1 MAVSMT
7 MTPFMALRRALR
19 RLPSRR
25 PALAAGAGVPPR
37 FAGLATILEKCAS
50 RCQAATPPATRA
62 VLLTPGGPRVLWTAA
77 GVQLQRRA
85 AALARPSSRRRAR
98 AAARGAAEELRG
110 HQRRP
115 HGVVARGT
123 PGSSRSRRPPGRS
136 APRRRP
142 WALRPARAGAAGCP
156 PSRSLPGR
164 RWCLFRHRLP
174 LTPPGA
180 WVTRRPARMA
190 RQAVEPPAG
199 WLNPRVELPNPAP
212 LALRPALW
220 WPAACASALRARVG
234 RRVARHLP
242 APLEALVRVDVA
254 VALVRHR
261 ALHPHVRQEDLA
273 ARAHAPRGR
282 CLIRPC
288 CFPDRAGLVSQGARL
303 LQSPNL

>member
-50 RCQAATPPATRA
+50 RCQAATPPAARA

-85 AALARPSSRRRAR
+85 AAPARPSTSRRRAR

-123 PGSSRSRRPPGRS
+123 PGSSRSRHPRAARPLAGGRGRYARPGRGRQGALRHGRSQGGAGVCFATVYPLRLLVRGSPAAPPGWPARRS
-136 APRRRP
+136 NRRR
-142 WALRPARAGAAGCP
+142 AGSILR
-156 PSRSLPGR
+156 
-164 RWCLFRHRLP
+164 
-174 LTPPGA
+174 
-180 WVTRRPARMA
+180 
-190 RQAVEPPAG
+190 
-199 WLNPRVELPNPAP
+199 
-212 LALRPALW
+212 
-220 WPAACASALRARVG
+220 
-234 RRVARHLP
+234 
-242 APLEALVRVDVA
+242 
-254 VALVRHR
+254 
-261 ALHPHVRQEDLA
+261 
-273 ARAHAPRGR
+273 
-282 CLIRPC
+282 
-288 CFPDRAGLVSQGARL
+288 
-303 LQSPNL
+303 